1 MSREITRA
9 VTMGRSLEKRSLV
22 VALVALGYPAK
33 SLHYQR
39 GLFAMSIQFL
49 RGDPQAPKG
58 HAVFIAH
65 STSNTRTVLATYCI
79 VPPMPL
85 SLAKYLP
92 SFLASQLS
100 PEDLQDA
107 TNVPVMPIPP
117 MLEEGSTLE
126 RLQMLAERRDDDL
139 CDIGSINPR
148 DEGARMQLVAQG
160 CQEYGQLYVNYA
172 STFAQVPSI
181 APAEDEAPLS
191 LDDLDAEELLIQTM
205 TDRQRLAELGKLVGV
220 ARYALEGHDAQ
231 LLQDTRQRIR
241 RISHPLRAH
250 TPSADLTV
258 AASDP
263 NERGARLA
271 ELYLERA
278 YKLLDEEYAD
288 IPRIEQAIRELQQQ
302 N

>member
-1 MSREITRA
+1 MTIR
-9 VTMGRSLEKRSLV
+9 
-22 VALVALGYPAK
+22 
-33 SLHYQR
+33 
-39 GLFAMSIQFL
+39 FL

-58 HAVFIAH
+58 HAIFIAR
-65 STSNTRTVLATYCI
+65 STADPRTVLATYCV

-100 PEDLQDA
+100 PEDLQEA

-139 CDIGSINPR
+139 CDIGTVNPR

-160 CQEYGQLYVNYA
+160 CQEYGQYYVNYA
-172 STFAQVPSI
+172 TTLPQVPSI
-181 APAEDEAPLS
+181 AAVEDEEPIA

-220 ARYALEGHDAQ
+220 ARYTLEGHDTQ
-231 LLQDTRQRIR
+231 QVQETRQRMR
-241 RISHPLRAH
+241 RVAKPLAEKYRTAELIAAAFD
-250 TPSADLTV
+250 PS
-258 AASDP
+258 
-263 NERGARLA
+263 ERGARLA

-288 IPRIEQAIRELQQQ
+288 IPRIERTIRELQA
-302 N
+302 

>member
-1 MSREITRA
+1 
-9 VTMGRSLEKRSLV
+9 
-22 VALVALGYPAK
+22 
-33 SLHYQR
+33 
-39 GLFAMSIQFL
+39 MSIQFL

-65 STSNTRTVLATYCI
+65 STSDSRTVLATYCI

-231 LLQDTRQRIR
+231 LLQDTRQRMR
-241 RISHPLRAH
+241 RISHPLPDKYR
-250 TPSADLTV
+250 SADLTA

-263 NERGARLA
+263 SERGARLA

>member
-1 MSREITRA
+1 
-9 VTMGRSLEKRSLV
+9 
-22 VALVALGYPAK
+22 
-33 SLHYQR
+33 
-39 GLFAMSIQFL
+39 
-49 RGDPQAPKG
+49 
-58 HAVFIAH
+58 
-65 STSNTRTVLATYCI
+65 
-79 VPPMPL
+79 MPL

-100 PEDLQDA
+100 PEDLQEA

-139 CDIGSINPR
+139 CEIGTVSPK
-148 DEGARMQLVAQG
+148 DEATRMQLVAQA
-160 CQEYGQLYVNYA
+160 CQEYGQFYVTYA

-181 APAEDEAPLS
+181 AAVEEEAPLA

-220 ARYALEGHDAQ
+220 ARYTLEGHDTTQ
-231 LLQDTRQRIR
+231 VQETKLRMR
-241 RISHPLRAH
+241 RIAEPLAEKYR
-250 TPSADLTV
+250 TDELI
-258 AASDP
+258 AAAFDSSD
-263 NERGARLA
+263 RGARIA

-288 IPRIEQAIRELQQQ
+288 IPRIERAIRELQA
-302 N
+302 

>member
-1 MSREITRA
+1 
-9 VTMGRSLEKRSLV
+9 
-22 VALVALGYPAK
+22 
-33 SLHYQR
+33 
-39 GLFAMSIQFL
+39 MSIRFL
-49 RGDPQAPKG
+49 RGNPQSPKG
-58 HAVFIAH
+58 HAIFIAR
-65 STSNTRTVLATYCI
+65 SDTDNRTVLATYCV

-100 PEDLQDA
+100 PEYLQEA

-139 CDIGSINPR
+139 CDIGTVSPK

-160 CQEYGQLYVNYA
+160 CQEYGQFYVNFA
-172 STFAQVPSI
+172 STFAQLPSI
-181 APAEDEAPLS
+181 AAVAEDAPIA
-191 LDDLDAEELLIQTM
+191 LDDMDADELLIQTM

-220 ARYALEGHDAQ
+220 ARYALEGHDEQQ
-231 LLQDTRQRIR
+231 LQETRQRMR
-241 RISHPLRAH
+241 HVAEALPDKYRTDELLSAAFD
-250 TPSADLTV
+250 PS
-258 AASDP
+258 
-263 NERGARLA
+263 ERGARLA

-288 IPRIEQAIRELQQQ
+288 IPGIERAIRELQ
-302 N
+302 

>member
-1 MSREITRA
+1 MTIRFI
-9 VTMGRSLEKRSLV
+9 
-22 VALVALGYPAK
+22 
-33 SLHYQR
+33 
-39 GLFAMSIQFL
+39 
-49 RGDPQAPKG
+49 RGDSQAPKG
-58 HAVFIAH
+58 HAIFYAR
-65 STSNTRTVLATYCI
+65 SATDSRTVLATYCV

-100 PEDLQDA
+100 PEDLQEA

-139 CDIGSINPR
+139 CEIGTVNPK
-148 DEGARMQLVAQG
+148 DEATRMQLVAQA
-160 CQEYGQLYVNYA
+160 CQEYGQFYVNYA

-181 APAEDEAPLS
+181 AAIEEEASLA

-220 ARYALEGHDAQ
+220 ARYALDGHDAYQ
-231 LLQDTRQRIR
+231 LQETKQRMQRIAK
-241 RISHPLRAH
+241 PLAEKYR
-250 TPSADLTV
+250 SAELI
-258 AASDP
+258 AAAFDP
-263 NERGARLA
+263 GERGARLA

-288 IPRIEQAIRELQQQ
+288 IPRIEQAIRELKM
-302 N
+302 